1 MAYDTTV
8 EQQCQLLTLIFYSG
22 IMFTHR
28 VKREM

>member
-1 MAYDTTV
+1 MFKDYGKKG
-8 EQQCQLLTLIFYSG
+8 LIERLPCLFK